1 MRLALALT
9 EEDPEGKG
17 TEGEDPMREVG
28 AVIEKGLCSSR
39 STKGFCLQSRL
50 SHFDKCQLKKEAR
63 RKEEGMGGYV
73 FQDLTVQAVQNLTK
87 RIVRVVEKK
96 WLF

>member
-17 TEGEDPMREVG
+17 AEGEDPMREVG

-63 RKEEGMGGYV
+63 RKEEGMGGSESKEFDPTRDIQHDASNV
-73 FQDLTVQAVQNLTK
+73 FGIF
-87 RIVRVVEKK
+87 RS
-96 WLF
+96 

>member
-1 MRLALALT
+1 MRLALAPT

-17 TEGEDPMREVG
+17 AGGEDPLREVG
-28 AVIEKGLCSSR
+28 AVIKKGLRSSR

-63 RKEEGMGGYV
+63 RKEEGMEGSESKEFDPTRDIQHDASNV
-73 FQDLTVQAVQNLTK
+73 FGIF
-87 RIVRVVEKK
+87 RS
-96 WLF
+96 